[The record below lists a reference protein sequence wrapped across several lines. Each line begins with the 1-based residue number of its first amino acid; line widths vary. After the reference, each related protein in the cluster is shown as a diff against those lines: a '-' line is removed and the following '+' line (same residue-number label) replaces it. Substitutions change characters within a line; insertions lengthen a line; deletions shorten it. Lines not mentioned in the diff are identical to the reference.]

1 MVKIHIE
8 SILNMHWSTKMK
20 HFWWFTIKK
29 IQEWSLQNMVQYIFD
44 IYILILNTYIRLS
57 WIRLC
62 RIRLCSI
69 RLSSIMLSNIRLRNI
84 PSSNRLLVLFNVHTL
99 NSCVKNLNPKSMNYQ
114 IGKWKLC
121 FAFVVSSSSLFG
133 FIVWHW
139 NFLKSFSKF
148 LSSYI
153 SEKRNWRTEFGTQI
167 VHCYYC
173 SIMCGHFL

>member
-1 MVKIHIE
+1 MYIEYILNVHWIHIE
-8 SILNMHWSTKMK
+8 I
-20 HFWWFTIKK
+20 
-29 IQEWSLQNMVQYIFD
+29 LQNMVQYIFD

-69 RLSSIMLSNIRLRNI
+69 RLSNIMLSNIRLRNI